1 MELDARQPLG
11 EDVGGLEGDQPGTAG
26 VMTTL

>member
-11 EDVGGLEGDQPGTAG
+11 EDVGGPEGDQPGTAG